1 MCKVLNVSR
10 SGYYEWANN
19 TESNKA
25 KQDKELTA
33 IIKIIFQEGRGT
45 YGARRIKSILSR
57 KGVIISRRRIIRL
70 VKEANLVC
78 KTKRKFKATTN
89 SNHKLP
95 VAPNLLARRFD
106 VNASNRY
113 WVGDITYVP
122 TEEGWLYLA
131 TVIDLYSRKI
141 IGWSMSNRMQA
152 ELVNKALLM
161 AIWQRKPSKG
171 LIWHTDRGS
180 QYASNSHLEI
190 IRQHNIKQS
199 MSRKGNCW
207 DNAVAESFFN
217 SLKTELTHQCKFK
230 NREEARNVIFEYIEV
245 FYNRIRIHSANNYL
259 SPVEFEALA
268 ETQTLPMSA

>member
-1 MCKVLNVSR
+1 MKEYCAEFSIASMCKILNVSR

-25 KQDKELTA
+25 KQDKELRA
-33 IIKIIFQEGRGT
+33 IIKLIFQEGRGI
-45 YGARRIKSILSR
+45 YGTRRIKSILSR

-70 VKEANLVC
+70 MKEDNLVC
-78 KTKRKFKATTN
+78 KTKRKFKATTD

-95 VAPNLLARRFD
+95 VAPNLLARRFN
-106 VNASNRY
+106 VNAPNRY

-180 QYASNSHLEI
+180 QYASNSHLKI
-190 IRQHNIKQS
+190 IKQHKIKQS

-217 SLKTELTHQCKFK
+217 SLKTELTHKCKFK
-230 NREEARNVIFEYIEV
+230 NESVIYFV
-245 FYNRIRIHSANNYL
+245 
-259 SPVEFEALA
+259 
-268 ETQTLPMSA
+268 